1 MELAFGGA
9 RLLADCSGALYW
21 PAERTLIV
29 SDLHLEKASFY
40 ASRGVM
46 LPPYDTAATLAELAK
61 VIDYYRPARV
71 IALGDNFHDREGRA
85 RLTEESRTKI
95 FALQQGREWIW
106 ITGNHDPETIANIG
120 GDFAETFEKS
130 SLTFRHLPGTTELEV
145 IGHFHPVARVSVRGR
160 TLRRRCFAS
169 SERRLVLPAFGSL
182 TGGFNIRDLSFAS
195 LMGGDFFAHMLGGER
210 LFSFAAAHC
219 LPD

>member
-71 IALGDNFHDREGRA
+71 IALGDNFHDRDGGA
-85 RLTEESRTKI
+85 RLSGESRTKI

-106 ITGNHDPETIANIG
+106 ITGNHDPETIENIG

-169 SERRLVLPAFGSL
+169 SERRLVLPAFGSF